1 MAQTVREAGQVFVV
15 VVVAM
20 RSTPSTKKASVATI
34 ICTPLLWFPCRPKPD
49 ECYAATNN
57 ASYPVCLERGRA
69 PAALDTGG
77 EALLPLLLLHV
88 AGALFTSWRHK
99 ENLLAAML
107 HGRKP
112 VAGPDDV
119 S

>member
-1 MAQTVREAGQVFVV
+1 MPQVVVMRQTVREAGQVCVVVVVV

-20 RSTPSTKKASVATI
+20 RSTPSTKKASVASI
-34 ICTPLLWFPCRPKPD
+34 IFTPLLWFPCRPKPD
-49 ECYAATNN
+49 DRYAAI
-57 ASYPVCLERGRA
+57 ARA
-69 PAALDTGG
+69 LG

-107 HGRKP
+107 QGCKP